1 MPPDSFR
8 PDDLCPRPE
17 PLAALSGP
25 PAAPPLH
32 LASVYACRDIA
43 QAEALLS
50 GAEPG
55 YAYRRDG
62 HPNADFLADKCRRLH
77 AADRAVVAASGMGAL
92 ALALLSQ
99 ANAGDHLVV
108 SDQLYGRSL
117 ALLAGEAPRLGI
129 SATVVDACNLAAVA
143 AACTPATRLIVVETI
158 TNPRLRVADLAGL
171 AEIARA
177 RGVKLLVDNTFASPL
192 LCRPL
197 QWGADLALESLT
209 KIINGHS
216 DVLLGLLCGRAECWE
231 RVPALLSTWGW
242 TAGPFDCWLAAR
254 GLSTLHLRAERASSN
269 ALAAAEM
276 LCGHPAVASVDYPG
290 LPGHPDHALAAR
302 QFGGRFGSMV
312 TFHLAGGRGAAD
324 RFIAAARDIPFYPS
338 LGELH
343 TTLSHPASTSHRG
356 LSPEARAAL
365 GISDG
370 TIRLSVGTESPQ
382 FVLEAIEQ
390 GLAGRG

>member
-1 MPPDSFR
+1 
-8 PDDLCPRPE
+8 
-17 PLAALSGP
+17 
-25 PAAPPLH
+25 
-32 LASVYACRDIA
+32 VA

-62 HPNADFLADKCRRLH
+62 HPNADLLAEKCRKLH
-77 AADRAVVAASGMGAL
+77 QADRAAVAASGMGAL
-92 ALALLSQ
+92 ALAVLSQ
-99 ANAGDHLVV
+99 LQQGDHLVV
-108 SDQLYGRSL
+108 SDQLYGKSL

-143 AACTPATRLIVVETI
+143 DACTPRTRMIVVETI

-171 AEIARA
+171 VEVARA

-197 QWGADLALESLT
+197 AWGADLVLESLT
-209 KIINGHS
+209 KIMNGHS

-231 RVPALLSTWGW
+231 RVPGLLSTFGW
-242 TAGPFDCWLAAR
+242 TASPFDCWLATR
-254 GLSTLHLRAERASSN
+254 GLGTLHLRAERAASN
-269 ALAAAEM
+269 ALAAARM
-276 LCGHPAVASVDYPG
+276 LSGHPAVASVDYPG
-290 LPGHPDHALAAR
+290 LPGHPDHSLAAR

-312 TFHLAGGRGAAD
+312 TFHLAGGRAGAD
-324 RFIAAARDIPFYPS
+324 RFIAGARDIPFFPS

-343 TTLSHPASTSHRG
+343 TTLSHPASTSHRA
-356 LSPEARAAL
+356 LSPKARAAL
-365 GISDG
+365 GISEG

-382 FVLEAIEQ
+382 FVLEALER
-390 GLAGRG
+390 GLAACG